1 MARICVSLQFET
13 IGIVMFNFEPFLTDT
28 YAIMLACVML
38 VAMIY
43 LCLYYGLFHFRVG
56 RWGKTGG
63 KDGAETER
71 VGGKEPPLPPVS
83 VVLTAHN
90 DAEWLK
96 ENLVYL
102 LEQEYP
108 EFEVVVVNYLSSD
121 DSDSVLKLLKD
132 YYPHLKVVPFL
143 EDVNLFQGKKY
154 PLSIGIKSAKNDI
167 LMLAD
172 PECTP
177 KNLRWLRGMVA
188 GYMADGKADGKAK
201 GVQIVLGYCGL
212 KQEKT
217 LLGWLQQYDALS
229 YGAQYLGSAL
239 LGHPYT
245 GSGRNL
251 SYRRSF
257 FFEQGA
263 FISHY
268 DVADGSDDLFV
279 YNNATR
285 ANTRICIDADAVLTA
300 EPMRSYAAWRSER
313 RHRVGTRNRHK
324 VLHRLCET
332 MPMWAAVLFYAS
344 AVLLLVQGV
353 LPWPV
358 VAVLLAMKIA
368 WQTVCFAQLAKRFD
382 GGLVYL
388 AAAVFEIY
396 FIFANTIL
404 ILLPLYSNRK
414 FK

>member
-1 MARICVSLQFET
+1 
-13 IGIVMFNFEPFLTDT
+13 MFDFGLFLTD
-28 YAIMLACVML
+28 YYSIALASVMLAT
-38 VAMIY
+38 MIY
-43 LCLYYGLFHFRVG
+43 LCLYYGLYHFRVG
-56 RWGKTGG
+56 RW
-63 KDGAETER
+63 R
-71 VGGKEPPLPPVS
+71 LKEADTNQANDTKLPPVS

-90 DAEWLK
+90 DAGWLT

-102 LEQEYP
+102 LEQDYP
-108 EFEVVVVNYLSSD
+108 NFEVVVVNYLSTDNSEW
-121 DSDSVLKLLKD
+121 VLEQLKK
-132 YYPHLKVVPFL
+132 YYTNLKVVTF
-143 EDVNLFQGKKY
+143 EKDVNLFQGKKY

-167 LMLAD
+167 LLLAD

-177 KNLRWLRGMVA
+177 KNLKWLRGMVA
-188 GYMADGKADGKAK
+188 GYKERGTE
-201 GVQIVLGYCGL
+201 IVLGYCGL
-212 KQEKT
+212 KKVDT
-217 LLGWLQQYDALS
+217 LFGWLQQYDTLA

-239 LGHPYT
+239 MGHPYT

-257 FFEQGA
+257 FFERGA

-279 YNNATR
+279 YQNATR
-285 ANTRICIDADAVLTA
+285 ANTAICIGNDALLAADP
-300 EPMRSYAAWRSER
+300 EKSYAAWRTER

-324 VLHRLCET
+324 MAHRLRESA
-332 MPMWAAVLFYAS
+332 PVWSAAAFYLA
-344 AVLLLVQGV
+344 AALLLVLGT

-358 VAVLLAMKIA
+358 VAAAAALKIA
-368 WQTVCFAQLAKRFD
+368 WQIVCFAQLAKRFD
-382 GGLVYL
+382 GGRVFL
-388 AAAVFEIY
+388 AAPFFEIY